1 MLKQLKGEK
10 RNKKLSRSRR
20 AKEETF
26 VTRIKVPPILAM
38 SMRLQQHML
47 LLLLLLQSLPLLLY
61 RKLEASTPT
70 GTVGAPESKVYYHCC
85 PKLISK
91 SAMPS
96 RLQES
101 LLLLV
106 LESHR
111 LGWYPGAPSDCQ
123 SYWCD
128 PRQGQKQNKMTSLFP
143 PVFQSPHR
151 SSQ

>member
-1 MLKQLKGEK
+1 MK
-10 RNKKLSRSRR
+10 RETRNYREVGTAIPRTRR

-26 VTRIKVPPILAM
+26 VTRIKVPSILAM
-38 SMRLQQHML
+38 SVRLQQHML
-47 LLLLLLQSLPLLLY
+47 LLLLLY

-101 LLLLV
+101 LLLLL

-128 PRQGQKQNKMTSLFP
+128 PR
-143 PVFQSPHR
+143 
-151 SSQ
+151 